1 MVLIYPLHR
10 MNGGEAA
17 LFIAGLGSSIAWP
30 ILTREQEFSP
40 LVRWCS
46 AGSPDA
52 FASNAVDSDR
62 CIECG

>member
-1 MVLIYPLHR
+1 

-30 ILTREQEFSP
+30 ILTRKQEFSP
-40 LVRWCS
+40 LVRWRS